1 MSAFTSPLTP
11 DLTHRLWLIL
21 RNKTWATRRRRPGLS
36 GKWTGHS
43 LRRRFATA
51 ARCAGAHLERIGR
64 HGGWADN
71 STALLGYVEDADRWT
86 DNPVTGL

>member
-1 MSAFTSPLTP
+1 MPAIGSVVAGG
-11 DLTHRLWLIL
+11 W
-21 RNKTWATRRRRPGLS
+21 RRPRLS
-36 GKWTGHS
+36 GGTGD
-43 LRRRFATA
+43 RDYGDQMVQA
-51 ARCAGAHLERIGR
+51 GR